1 MPVMQG
7 NPELK
12 SMKELY
18 GSQLAQRRKLTER
31 KNQAILLPRYSLL
44 FVYHQN
50 AGQIFLYHLFETSVS
65 TRNANVHIDKMIISS
80 SFQRISFQNI
90 SLSQNLSHHNFR
102 CPPFNSKTRLNGS
115 VRFSNIILER
125 RILQL
130 SLVEQTIVLG
140 PVIYVGNR
148 TFRRGDQSSAADHV
162 VGAIEKLTVK

>member
-1 MPVMQG
+1 MQG

-12 SMKELY
+12 SMKDLY
-18 GSQLAQRRKLTER
+18 GKQLAQRRKLTER
-31 KNQAILLPRYSLL
+31 KKQFLSKYSLL
-44 FVYHQN
+44 FGCHQN

-65 TRNANVHIDKMIISS
+65 MRNANVHIDKMIISS
-80 SFQRISFQNI
+80 SFQRISYQDI

-102 CPPFNSKTRLNGS
+102 CPPFNSKTCLNGS
-115 VRFSNIILER
+115 VQFPNIILER

-148 TFRRGDQSSAADHV
+148 TFRRGDQSLLADHI
-162 VGAIEKLTVK
+162 VGTIEKLTAK